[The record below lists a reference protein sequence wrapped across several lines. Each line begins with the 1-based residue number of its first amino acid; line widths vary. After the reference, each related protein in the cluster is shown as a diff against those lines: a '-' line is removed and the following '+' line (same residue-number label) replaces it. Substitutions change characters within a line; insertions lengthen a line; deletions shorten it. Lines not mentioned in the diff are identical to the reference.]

1 VNNANFKL
9 PIANSGRVG
18 YRITERV
25 TISCHPIP
33 AGRGEMTATIV
44 PLDCIDIVQ
53 INNAFIWSAC
63 RYLADTTVNDVH
75 ERKIEGKAK
84 QCYEL
89 GELAARLSVLDSEA
103 EPLHRIIR

>member
-1 VNNANFKL
+1 MQTSKL
-9 PIANSGRVG
+9 PIINSGRVG
-18 YRITERV
+18 HRITERV

-33 AGRGEMTATIV
+33 AGRGGMTATIV

-75 ERKIEGKAK
+75 EGRDR
-84 QCYEL
+84 
-89 GELAARLSVLDSEA
+89 GEKRNNVTNSVS
-103 EPLHRIIR
+103 